1 EIALSVVLLTHREIY
16 IAHIMMS
23 RIAIIIALCV
33 LSSEARNFNEMKEI
47 FWNKIQE
54 NVEASETKDELYKS
68 AEFSTRSIGFDDDRE
83 AQLRSRTRT
92 LQNLPPAVM
101 ARYIVN
107 QADWG
112 AVATIS
118 TRKDVPDFPVANL
131 ISIADGPV
139 GDGTGIPYMYLTPL
153 DYTAQD
159 LAKDHRATVFV
170 SLAQGNYCKDKGYD
184 PMDPRCARVL
194 LTGKIKAVKNE
205 TQKVVEQLFFGRHP
219 KLQNMPADHRFF
231 FAQLDITTIALLDT
245 FGGPKYISVD
255 DYLNTP
261 TIRRNSD
268 LRRRKI
274 IFNKSTV

>member
-1 EIALSVVLLTHREIY
+1 
-16 IAHIMMS
+16 MMS

-33 LSSEARNFNEMKEI
+33 LLSEARNLNEVKDT

-54 NVEASETKDELYKS
+54 NVETSKTKDELYKPV
-68 AEFSTRSIGFDDDRE
+68 EFPTRSIGFDDDRE
-83 AQLRSRTRT
+83 VQLRGRTRT
-92 LQNLPPAVM
+92 LQNSPTPAAM

-118 TRKDVPDFPVANL
+118 TRKDIPSFPVANL
-131 ISIADGPV
+131 VSIADGPI
-139 GDGTGIPYMYLTPL
+139 GGGTGIPYMYLTPL

-159 LAKDHRATVFV
+159 LVKDHRATVFV
-170 SLAQGNYCKDKGYD
+170 SLAQGDYCKNKGYD

-205 TQKVVEQLFFGRHP
+205 THEVVEQLFFGRHP
-219 KLQNMPADHRFF
+219 KLRNMPADHKFF
-231 FAQLDITTIALLDT
+231 LAELDISTIALLDT

-261 TIRRNSD
+261 TILQNSG
-268 LRRRKI
+268 LRRKKI
-274 IFNKSTV
+274 IFNKSAI

>member
-1 EIALSVVLLTHREIY
+1 
-16 IAHIMMS
+16 MMS